1 MRNFNNRY
9 RWLTRALGRLGLS
22 AALVMTAA
30 WAQAQVAIESVTG
43 SVQSGVEVV
52 RIDLSQALTVLP
64 TGFSIQSLSL
74 IHISEPTRPY

>member
-43 SVQSGVEVV
+43 SVQK
-52 RIDLSQALTVLP
+52 TYP
-64 TGFSIQSLSL
+64 TL
-74 IHISEPTRPY
+74 H